1 MLRDVDLVA
10 EQFVCSG
17 EAKFVGGRA
26 KRVFDLVAALTLLI
40 ILVPLLSLVS
50 AAIWLASPGPI
61 VFRHRR
67 IGAGGRA
74 FPCYKFRTMTL
85 DADRVLL
92 EHLRSN
98 PQARAEW
105 ELSHKLKRDPRV
117 FFIGEVLRKSSMD
130 ELPQLLNVIRG
141 EMSIV
146 GPRPIVSA
154 EVGKYGHDFR
164 YYCQARPGMTGL
176 WQISGRNDITYQD
189 RIRLDRSYVLD
200 WSFLADLRIILKTV
214 PAVLMSQGSY

>member
-10 EQFVCSG
+10 EQFVCSR

-26 KRVFDLVAALTLLI
+26 KRVFDFVVALALLITLL
-40 ILVPLLSLVS
+40 PLLSLVS
-50 AAIWLASPGPI
+50 AAIWLASPGPVI
-61 VFRHRR
+61 FRHRR

-74 FPCYKFRTMTL
+74 FPCYKFRTMTV

-92 EHLRSN
+92 EHLRAN
-98 PQARAEW
+98 PEARAEW
-105 ELSHKLKRDPRV
+105 EVSHKLKRDPRV
-117 FFIGEVLRKSSMD
+117 FLIGEVLRKSSMD

-146 GPRPIVSA
+146 GPRPIVNA
-154 EVGKYGHDFR
+154 EIGKYGHDFGH
-164 YYCQARPGMTGL
+164 YCQARPGMTGL
-176 WQISGRNDITYQD
+176 WQISGRNDITYQE

-200 WSFLADLRIILKTV
+200 WSFFGDLRIILRTV